1 MRALLVTQDAQS
13 AADDAHEAASEALN
27 KAHELKNVAMQDKAK
42 QVVAV
47 DVFVQDTLAIP
58 FLCAADAFC
67 REYVRENVLTG
78 DGVTDLDVDGLSSKL
93 FKILINDGVT
103 AKAPIAPASDN
114 TLGSVSPASSSR
126 AAPSGA
132 AHLQQ
137 ARMPGMPGSSNKR
150 VRKKTADK
158 PPVDELTLLFVM
170 PTEDYVLQRCAQW
183 PCCVALVVMR
193 KRCCAT

>member
-1 MRALLVTQDAQS
+1 MCALLVTQDAQS

-47 DVFVQDTLAIP
+47 EVFVQDTLAIP
-58 FLCAADAFC
+58 FLCAAEAFC

-114 TLGSVSPASSSR
+114 TLGSVSP